1 MIFNRETEIF
11 IRDYVKDLNE
21 GTAAI
26 FAGAGLSIP
35 AGFVNWRELMSEIAF
50 DLGLD
55 INVESDLVSLAQF
68 HVNEN
73 RTRSK
78 ISRKILEEFVEKT
91 VETENHRILARLPI
105 SSVWTTN
112 YDELIEKAFL
122 AEGKVS
128 DTRDFV
134 AQTLRQQVRSSPM
147 SEVAPSPKRYKTTNW
162 PQYNAALKARGSLT
176 LWLDSDMQW
185 LAAPSG
191 KRGRQHLFSDAC
203 IQFCLSMKCLFGLP
217 LRQTLGLV
225 QSLLQLSGAHWPVP
239 DYSTV
244 SRRQKSLTVE
254 LNYQRSGEGLHLLV
268 DSTGIKFLGEGEWK
282 CKKHGPEYRRQW
294 RKVHLGIDAQTL
306 EIRAIEVTDNSIGDA
321 PMLPC
326 LLEQIAEQEDLL
338 SVSADGV
345 YDTKACHE
353 AIAQRGAQA
362 IIPPR
367 KNAKWWKEGKSAGA
381 KVRNEA
387 VKACQRLG
395 HRLWKQWS
403 GYHRRSLV
411 ETKMHCF
418 KRLGERVMARTF
430 ERQVVELQV
439 RVALLNRFTQL
450 GRPVTVP
457 VA

>member
-1 MIFNRETEIF
+1 MSDDSIIQFNNRI
-11 IRDYVKDLNE
+11 DLDVVDHTYKTLDAYLE
-21 GTAAI
+21 
-26 FAGAGLSIP
+26 
-35 AGFVNWRELMSEIAF
+35 SEK
-50 DLGLD
+50 LL
-55 INVESDLVSLAQF
+55 
-68 HVNEN
+68 EN
-73 RTRSK
+73 ISK
-78 ISRKILEEFVEKT
+78 KNHMTIEE
-91 VETENHRILARLPI
+91 
-105 SSVWTTN
+105 
-112 YDELIEKAFL
+112 
-122 AEGKVS
+122 
-128 DTRDFV
+128 DFV

-387 VKACQRLG
+387 VKACQRFG